1 MDVFISSGTWP
12 VWKDKLIICMIGSA
26 NSNISL
32 IIFLDKLSY
41 PALFVFVVRKISIT
55 SALVTGSKKNEV
67 GVLYLIYMIV
77 GQYLL

>member
-1 MDVFISSGTWP
+1 
-12 VWKDKLIICMIGSA
+12 MIGSA

-41 PALFVFVVRKISIT
+41 PALFVFVVRNISIT

-67 GVLYLIYMIV
+67 GVLYLIYDSGSVSPI
-77 GQYLL
+77 GISSSRSRGILAK